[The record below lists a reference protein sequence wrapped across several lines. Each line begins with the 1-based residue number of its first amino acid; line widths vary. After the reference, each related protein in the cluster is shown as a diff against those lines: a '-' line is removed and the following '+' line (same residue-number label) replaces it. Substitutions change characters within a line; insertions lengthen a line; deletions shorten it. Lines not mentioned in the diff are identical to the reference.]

1 MDDALLCKKIISLQ
15 PSANAGPFVN
25 VDLYQNIV
33 PQEDPPKTQEDAGV
47 FTELYDSDWLYDFEK
62 TAYFRISS
70 RMEVYDRHTAIGSSE
85 GFYFYMFREYANN
98 LRPLRIYLRIDFNHA
113 GIGKTIPL
121 IIPRKNIT
129 DDNEVGEPLYIH
141 NNKDLETLK
150 EGFKLKDIYKQL
162 FIPIDAIFDEKTNR
176 YVYYLPNEL
185 RENTSLKVDDD
196 IMEFNLFEVKFKDES
211 IVEKNENNQ

>member
-1 MDDALLCKKIISLQ
+1 
-15 PSANAGPFVN
+15 
-25 VDLYQNIV
+25 
-33 PQEDPPKTQEDAGV
+33 
-47 FTELYDSDWLYDFEK
+47 
-62 TAYFRISS
+62 
-70 RMEVYDRHTAIGSSE
+70 
-85 GFYFYMFREYANN
+85 MFREYANN

-121 IIPRKNIT
+121 IIPRKNIK

-141 NNKDLETLK
+141 NDKDLEVLK

-162 FIPIDAIFDEKTNR
+162 FIPIDVIFDDKTNR

-185 RENTSLKVDDD
+185 RENASLNVDDD